1 MGYTT
6 AFDGYFTVSPA
17 MRPEHVAYLN
27 KFSETRR
34 MKRDVTVLAAM
45 PDPIREAVGLP
56 LGDEGEYFVGGHGE
70 MGQDADGSIFDYN
83 EPPASQPGL
92 WCDWIVAK
100 DEYGNDVVA
109 WNHGEKFYDYIEWI
123 YYLRDRF
130 FKPWGY
136 TLHGTVTWQGE
147 SDSDIGEIT
156 IEENEIRI
164 WR

>member
-56 LGDEGEYFVGGHGE
+56 LGDEGEYFVGGQGE
-70 MGQDADGSIFDYN
+70 MGQDAGQLPPVKTGGPLPDFYGPVSIHTV
-83 EPPASQPGL
+83 EQ
-92 WCDWIVAK
+92 IVSRPVSAVAGP
-100 DEYGNDVVA
+100 DRTAAGRDVGFVS
-109 WNHGEKFYDYIEWI
+109 
-123 YYLRDRF
+123 RD
-130 FKPWGY
+130 
-136 TLHGTVTWQGE
+136 
-147 SDSDIGEIT
+147 
-156 IEENEIRI
+156 
-164 WR
+164 